1 MVNKRF
7 SYLSLREEYPR
18 LAFET
23 MFRLSGGCGGGDLSP
38 RRRRAVF
45 ARGTGACGED
55 RGTASDI
62 AASLGGLS
70 SSIFHRYV
78 TADVIT

>member
-23 MFRLSGGCGGGDLSP
+23 MFRLSGCAGRDLSP
-38 RRRRAVF
+38 RRRRDVF
-45 ARGTGACGED
+45 AGGTGGGED

-62 AASLGGLS
+62 AASLQGGLS
-70 SSIFHRYV
+70 SSVFHRYV